1 MLPLL
6 LCLCVAAAEK
16 EGVPEKLIPDFSV
29 KASGENTLAFSEALK
44 DHEAMLINITRE
56 YGNCTPSV
64 QPELQAYLLY
74 VFDQNDMPVSGVMVA
89 FCTDTSCILQQSD
102 DNGTISFNG
111 TPDIYHLQ
119 LLKVPEG
126 YSFDSDFEVYTEKV
140 YEEWLLR
147 IRKE

>member
-1 MLPLL
+1 
-6 LCLCVAAAEK
+6 
-16 EGVPEKLIPDFSV
+16 
-29 KASGENTLAFSEALK
+29 
-44 DHEAMLINITRE
+44 
-56 YGNCTPSV
+56 
-64 QPELQAYLLY
+64 
-74 VFDQNDMPVSGVMVA
+74 MVA